1 MVGPS
6 LTKTEETERVPARGE
21 GQQFRNHVPND
32 ENRNDECEARNQ
44 PTFDIITYYKHA
56 QRWMRAIDY

>member
-32 ENRNDECEARNQ
+32 EYEARNQ